1 MLRLPDIHRDLSQL
15 LEKTNRELAD
25 LPQPPSSSPMGEIL
39 RLITEFTRDVRK
51 QGEGEPGRDGLLQQI
66 RPWQEAF
73 RLAIR
78 KTAPC
83 FVPRF
88 KKSFVHPI
96 EPSVPAP
103 SAPEVFES
111 VSDDYIVRVSE
122 APSAL
127 ESRFSAPSFSA
138 PSALESRFSAPSA
151 LEPQLIAAPRLS
163 ARPAPMLSVLSEMV
177 SDDDAPVDTVRPMPV
192 KRVESLVGPS
202 FLEGEEHHR
211 HIGLDDGEEIFIDD
225 VLETAE
231 WCVISGWISPCS

>member
-25 LPQPPSSSPMGEIL
+25 LPRPPSSSPMGEIL
-39 RLITEFTRDVRK
+39 RLITEFTWDVRK

-96 EPSVPAP
+96 EPSVPTP
-103 SAPEVFES
+103 SAEFSEEVLYTFR
-111 VSDDYIVRVSE
+111 VRSG
-122 APSAL
+122 
-127 ESRFSAPSFSA
+127 
-138 PSALESRFSAPSA
+138 
-151 LEPQLIAAPRLS
+151 LS
-163 ARPAPMLSVLSEMV
+163 AHPVPMSTPMSSTPMSSPPSEIMV
-177 SDDDAPVDTVRPMPV
+177 SDCDAPVR
-192 KRVESLVGPS
+192 RVESLVGPS

>member
-1 MLRLPDIHRDLSQL
+1 MCRLPDIQRDLSQL

-25 LPQPPSSSPMGEIL
+25 LPQPPSSAPMGEIL

-83 FVPRF
+83 FVPRW
-88 KKSFVHPI
+88 KSSVQPI
-96 EPSVPAP
+96 EPSAPIMSAP
-103 SAPEVFES
+103 SAPGFT
-111 VSDDYIVRVSE
+111 VSEQALAQEDYNVRVGV
-122 APSAL
+122 APSAPSPREFEFCEAASGYGL
-127 ESRFSAPSFSA
+127 SAPA
-138 PSALESRFSAPSA
+138 T
-151 LEPQLIAAPRLS
+151 
-163 ARPAPMLSVLSEMV
+163 PMSSPPSEMM
-177 SDDDAPVDTVRPMPV
+177 SPDYVDTVPPMPV
-192 KRVESLVGPS
+192 KRVESLIGPS
-202 FLEGEEHHR
+202 FLVGEEHHR

-231 WCVISGWISPCS
+231 WCVTSGWISPCF